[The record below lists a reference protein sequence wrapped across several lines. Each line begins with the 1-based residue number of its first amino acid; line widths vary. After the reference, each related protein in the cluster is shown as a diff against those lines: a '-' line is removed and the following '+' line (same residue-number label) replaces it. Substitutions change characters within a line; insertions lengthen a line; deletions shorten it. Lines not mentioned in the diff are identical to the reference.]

1 MILIIGSSN
10 DKVYPR
16 LLQELENS
24 GQQFVIIDEDNNTN
38 QYAVNSDTSN
48 GKRIFRILGGDC
60 KGDTPV
66 GSIFVRHAVART
78 MNSHYL
84 NNLGILQKKLNAMLV
99 YASCPVVNLPFNAY
113 SNYSKPH
120 QLDLLA
126 QAGFDV
132 PDTLLTNIPEEVVSF
147 HKEHNNQTI
156 FKGASNVMS
165 LAQLLKSQ
173 SMERLRHLR
182 NSPTQ
187 FQEYIHGP
195 DYRVHI
201 IDNAAFVTKLKTSD
215 VDYRRSSLSQNE
227 DIIAKDCQLPSE
239 IVDKCVKLT
248 KTLGLVLSGID
259 FKEDASGRLVA
270 LELNPFPQ
278 FTFYEGRSGQ
288 NITKAV
294 VQYLV
299 HHSVYDSNIFA

>member
-1 MILIIGSSN
+1 M
-10 DKVYPR
+10 P
-16 LLQELENS
+16 
-24 GQQFVIIDEDNNTN
+24 
-38 QYAVNSDTSN
+38 
-48 GKRIFRILGGDC
+48 
-60 KGDTPV
+60 
-66 GSIFVRHAVART
+66 
-78 MNSHYL
+78 
-84 NNLGILQKKLNAMLV
+84 
-99 YASCPVVNLPFNAY
+99 
-113 SNYSKPH
+113 
-120 QLDLLA
+120 
-126 QAGFDV
+126 
-132 PDTLLTNIPEEVVSF
+132 
-147 HKEHNNQTI
+147 
-156 FKGASNVMS
+156 
-165 LAQLLKSQ
+165 LAQLLKSE

-182 NSPTQ
+182 NSSTR

-201 IDNAAFVTKLKTSD
+201 IHDAAFVTKLETHD
-215 VDYRRSSLSQNE
+215 VDYRHSSQSQNE

-239 IVDKCVKLT
+239 IIDKCVKLT

-299 HHSVYDSNIFA
+299 HHSVYNSNIFA